1 MTETIRTLATRLG
14 GYFNS
19 IRSARRHFRRVPL
32 SVSIVGKTDTGSL
45 CRAQPLTGHS
55 IDLSETGLS
64 LVMPSIRIGGYY
76 LTGEGCSLL
85 IKLDL
90 PEGEVQMQAVAQ
102 RYERIEENLETKYLI
117 GARITEISNE
127 NRQRFVSY
135 LQASAANLT
144 GQTVTFQN

>member
-1 MTETIRTLATRLG
+1 MTETIRTLATRIG

-32 SVSIVGKTDTGSL
+32 SVSLVGKTDTGSL
-45 CRAQPLTGHS
+45 CREKPLTGYTC
-55 IDLSETGLS
+55 DLSETGLS

-76 LTGEGCSLL
+76 LTGDGCSLL

-90 PEGEVQMQAVAQ
+90 PGGEVQMQAVAQ
-102 RYERIEENLETKYLI
+102 RYERIQENLETKYLI

-135 LQASAANLT
+135 LQASAATLT
-144 GQTVTFQN
+144 SQPITV